1 MADQIPLQLLN
12 LATLST
18 IGGQVVATTAVTNGL
33 SRAFNWQPRWL
44 GLVVALLSCGT
55 TTYLSSPGTGND
67 WFLAVLNAFVVY
79 FASAGTSAAGAA
91 VTAPPPSHNE
101 MPQGTGH
108 ESMGHDTGHDRFLR
122 PWF

>member
-1 MADQIPLQLLN
+1 MADQLPLQLLD

-33 SRAFNWQPRWL
+33 ARAFNWQPRWL

-79 FASAGTSAAGAA
+79 FAAAGTSAAGAA
-91 VTAPPPSHNE
+91 VTAPLANHNE
-101 MPQGTGH
+101 LPQGSGH
-108 ESMGHDTGHDRFLR
+108 ESMNYGVTHDRFLR

>member
-1 MADQIPLQLLN
+1 MADALPLQLLD

-33 SRAFNWQPRWL
+33 ARAFNWQPRWL

-55 TTYLSSPGTGND
+55 TTYLSSPGAGND

-79 FASAGTSAAGAA
+79 FAAAGTSAAGAA
-91 VTAPPPSHNE
+91 VTTPPPNHME
-101 MPQGTGH
+101 MPQGNGH
-108 ESMGHDTGHDRFLR
+108 ESVGHNTANDRFLR